1 MKPFKSVPEPAQ
13 EMLMTERETC
23 SYLHMSR
30 STLNR
35 RRLAGDIPWVNF
47 GRGQRCVIRFRKRDL
62 DMYIESCRKNP
73 LEVCNA

>member
-1 MKPFKSVPEPAQ
+1 MKPSKSVPVPTQ
-13 EMLMTERETC
+13 DMLMTERETC

-35 RRLAGDIPWVNF
+35 RRLDGAIPWINL

-73 LEVCNA
+73 LEVCNG